1 MSQVIKAIA
10 KQYMSLPANCPER
23 LKAYGVVY
31 NNTEVGGVR
40 LSSHPSGKRVAGLVL
55 DELGYAPYVPKDQQ
69 DRTVY
74 IDADINS
81 L

>member
-40 LSSHPSGKRVAGLVL
+40 LSDHPSGKRVAGLVL
-55 DELGYAPYVPKDQQ
+55 DELGYNQLTRNVA
-69 DRTVY
+69 
-74 IDADINS
+74 IDGDLNS